1 MPNALPSFD
10 RQVTAVLY
18 DAIVVGAGP
27 AGNMA
32 ALRLSQ
38 QGRHVAVIDWR
49 HDIGD
54 KLCTGI
60 VGVECV
66 KRFPPDGRH
75 VIREAKGAT
84 IVSPSGRRYHIER
97 DEPQAFVID
106 RVAYVGALAQ
116 KAAAAGAELILG
128 PRVNNVEVTETA
140 VSVSTTGDNGRASLS
155 ARLLLLTSGFGSPLV
170 RAAGL
175 RNGRNS
181 DYMAGV
187 QAEVVADGVV
197 KQAEVYL
204 GERVA
209 PGSFGWLVP
218 LDGSRALAGII
229 SRQKL
234 NGHMDDFLSGLR
246 AQGRI
251 REMTK
256 GPSHWG
262 VPVRPAQRTYA
273 DRVLVAGDA
282 AGHVKPTTGG
292 GIYYALLSGELAGE
306 TAADALR
313 SGDLSAGRLRLYER
327 RWKSLFGRELT
338 IDYYARLL
346 YESLRDEQ
354 IDRLLEEIWDS
365 GLSDELIDPP
375 DFSFDWHG
383 RVILK
388 ALRHRRLGA
397 VLRSFGPLAGPF
409 VSRLTRARMR

>member
-1 MPNALPSFD
+1 M
-10 RQVTAVLY
+10 TAVLY

-27 AGNMA
+27 AGNIA

-38 QGRHVAVIDWR
+38 QGHRVAVVDWR

-66 KRFPPDGRH
+66 RRFPPDDHH

-97 DEPQAFVID
+97 EEPQAFIID
-106 RVAYVGALAQ
+106 RVAYVGALAR
-116 KAAAAGAELILG
+116 KAVAAGAELVLG
-128 PRVNNVEVTETA
+128 FRVNQVDVTDTA
-140 VSVSTTGDNGRASLS
+140 VTVSAGGRNDRGRLS

-170 RAAGL
+170 KAVGL
-175 RNGRNS
+175 QNGKNG

-187 QAEVVADGVV
+187 QAEVVVNGGSVND
-197 KQAEVYL
+197 AEVYL

-218 LDGSRALAGII
+218 LDGSRALVGII

-234 NGHMDDFLSGLR
+234 NGHMDGFLTGLR

-256 GPSHWG
+256 GPSNWG
-262 VPVRPAQRTYA
+262 VPIRPAQRTYT

-306 TAADALR
+306 TAADALA

-346 YESLRDEQ
+346 YESLQDEQ
-354 IDRLLEEIWDS
+354 IDRLLAEIWDS
-365 GLSDELIDPP
+365 GLKDELIDPP

-388 ALRHRRLGA
+388 ALKHRRLGA

-409 VSRLTRARMR
+409 VSRLTRAK

>member
-1 MPNALPSFD
+1 M
-10 RQVTAVLY
+10 TAVLY

-38 QGRHVAVIDWR
+38 QGRRVAVVDWR

-60 VGVECV
+60 VGIECV
-66 KRFPPDGRH
+66 KRFPPDDRH

-84 IVSPSGRRYHIER
+84 IVSPSGKRYHIEK
-97 DEPQAFVID
+97 DDPQAFIID
-106 RVAYVGALAQ
+106 RVAYVGSLAQ

-128 PRVNNVEVTETA
+128 LRVNHVEVTDTA
-140 VSVSTTGDNGRASLS
+140 VSVSTADGNGRGSLS

-175 RNGRNS
+175 RNGRS
-181 DYMAGV
+181 GDYMAGV

-197 KQAEVYL
+197 REPEVYL
-204 GERVA
+204 GKRVA

-218 LDGSRALAGII
+218 LKGSRALAGII

-234 NGHMDDFLSGLR
+234 NGHMDGFMSGLR
-246 AQGRI
+246 EQGRV

-262 VPVRPAQRTYA
+262 VPVRPAQRTYG
-273 DRVLVAGDA
+273 DRVLAAGDA

-292 GIYYALLSGELAGE
+292 GIYYALLSGELAGQ

-313 SGDLSAGRLRLYER
+313 SGDLSAGSLRLYER

-346 YESLRDEQ
+346 YESLGDEQ
-354 IDRLLEEIWDS
+354 IDRLLAEIWDS
-365 GLSDELIDPP
+365 GLHDELIDPP

-383 RVILK
+383 RLILK
-388 ALRHRRLGA
+388 ALKHRRIGA
-397 VLRSFGPLAGPF
+397 VLRSFGPLAGSF
-409 VSRLTRARMR
+409 VSRLTRARLK

>member
-1 MPNALPSFD
+1 M
-10 RQVTAVLY
+10 Y

-27 AGNMA
+27 AGNIA

-38 QGRHVAVIDWR
+38 QGHHVAVVDWR

-60 VGVECV
+60 VGIECV
-66 KRFPPDGRH
+66 NRFPPDDRH
-75 VIREAKGAT
+75 FIREAKGAT
-84 IVSPSGRRYHIER
+84 IVSPSGKRYYIER
-97 DEPQAFVID
+97 DEPQAFIID
-106 RVAYVGALAQ
+106 RVAYVSALAQ

-128 PRVNNVEVTETA
+128 LRVNNVEVTETA
-140 VSVSTTGDNGRASLS
+140 VSVSTTDGNGRASLS
-155 ARLLLLTSGFGSPLV
+155 ARVLLLTSGFGSPLV

-175 RNGRNS
+175 RTDGNG

-187 QAEVVADGVV
+187 QTEVTVEGAAKEAEI
-197 KQAEVYL
+197 YL

-229 SRQKL
+229 SRQRL
-234 NGHMDDFLSGLR
+234 NGHMDHFLSGLR
-246 AQGRI
+246 AQGRMG
-251 REMTK
+251 EMTK
-256 GPSHWG
+256 TPSRWG
-262 VPVRPAQRTYA
+262 VPIRPAQRTYA

-306 TAADALR
+306 TAAEALR
-313 SGDLSAGRLRLYER
+313 SGDLSAGSLRLYER

-346 YESLRDEQ
+346 YESLKDEQ
-354 IDRLLEEIWDS
+354 IDRLLAEIWDS
-365 GLSDELIDPP
+365 GLKDELIGPP

-388 ALRHRRLGA
+388 ALKHRRLGA

-409 VSRLTRARMR
+409 VSRLTRVKLR

>member
-1 MPNALPSFD
+1 MI
-10 RQVTAVLY
+10 AVLY

-27 AGNMA
+27 AGNIA

-38 QGRHVAVIDWR
+38 QGHRVAVVDWR

-60 VGVECV
+60 VGIECV
-66 KRFPPDGRH
+66 KRFPPDERH

-97 DEPQAFVID
+97 EEPQAFIID
-106 RVAYVGALAQ
+106 RVAYVRALAR
-116 KAAAAGAELILG
+116 KAAAAGAELVLG
-128 PRVNNVEVTETA
+128 FRVNQVDVTDTA
-140 VSVSTTGDNGRASLS
+140 VTVSAGGGSGRRLS

-175 RNGRNS
+175 QNGRNG

-187 QAEVVADGVV
+187 QAEVTVNDCAVED
-197 KQAEVYL
+197 AEVYL
-204 GERVA
+204 GKRVA

-246 AQGRI
+246 AQGRV

-256 GPSHWG
+256 GPSNWG
-262 VPVRPAQRTYA
+262 VPIRPAQRTYA

-306 TAADALR
+306 TAADALAC
-313 SGDLSAGRLRLYER
+313 GDLSAGRLRLYER

-346 YESLRDEQ
+346 YESLEDEQ
-354 IDRLLEEIWDS
+354 IDRLLAEIWDS
-365 GLSDELIDPP
+365 GLKDELIDPP

-388 ALRHRRLGA
+388 ALKHRRLGA
-397 VLRSFGPLAGPF
+397 VLRSFGPVAGQF
-409 VSRLTRARMR
+409 LSRLARAK